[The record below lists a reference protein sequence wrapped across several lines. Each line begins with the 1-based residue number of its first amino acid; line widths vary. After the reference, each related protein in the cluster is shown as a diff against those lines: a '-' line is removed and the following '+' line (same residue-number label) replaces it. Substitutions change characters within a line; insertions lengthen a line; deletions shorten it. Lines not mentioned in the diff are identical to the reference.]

1 VDEEEKEKTAFSPLV
16 DTICVFIIGT
26 EQGGVFMFE
35 PRGNQL
41 NRIFQAN
48 HIYNIVEKYRKTLEL
63 PFRRTAASANCW
75 TCQGNSI
82 SWQSPME

>member
-1 VDEEEKEKTAFSPLV
+1 VDEQEKEKTAFSPMV

-35 PRGNQL
+35 PRANQL

-48 HIYNIVEKYRKTLEL
+48 QFHIAKIYKK
-63 PFRRTAASANCW
+63 A
-75 TCQGNSI
+75 
-82 SWQSPME
+82 